1 MAADKKK
8 SGEKAGS
15 KKAAGKTKAKSKSQM
30 PVSCPPECSELIVV
44 PKGGQ
49 VIQFYELTPVLP
61 KPNSSGT
68 LEAQSWKL
76 VPQGSSTPVEGDVC
90 VGFHDNSN
98 KLERT
103 FERAI
108 LVITMSDEA
117 CIGGTWRFALG
128 GIATDLANSDPDDDI
143 YVEIIDNGLTMLV
156 FVHVLQEVSEEDIGF
171 RFVASFADST
181 SGVVNIYESKDPG
194 FIPKRP
200 L

>member
-8 SGEKAGS
+8 SSEKVG
-15 KKAAGKTKAKSKSQM
+15 KKAAGKTKPKPKA
-30 PVSCPPECSELIVV
+30 PEACPPVDPANIVV

-61 KPNSSGT
+61 KANSNGT
-68 LEAQSWKL
+68 LVAQPWIL
-76 VPQGSSTPVEGDVC
+76 VPQDSSTPIQGDIG
-90 VGFHDNSN
+90 VGFHENSN
-98 KLERT
+98 KLERS

-108 LVITMSDEA
+108 LVITMSQEA
-117 CIGGTWRFALG
+117 CSCNDGTWRFALG

-171 RFVASFADST
+171 RFVASFADAT